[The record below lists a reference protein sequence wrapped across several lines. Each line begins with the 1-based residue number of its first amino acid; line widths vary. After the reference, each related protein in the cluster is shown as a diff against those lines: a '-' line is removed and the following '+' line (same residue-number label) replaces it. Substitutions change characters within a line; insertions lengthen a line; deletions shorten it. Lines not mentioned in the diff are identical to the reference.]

1 MYPPTLNA
9 IHELAGMFDK
19 VIVLYRNSLFNDWV
33 YPDNVV
39 LIPYGMPMSIREQ
52 EQLSTVQKI
61 VAFTGFAI
69 KQFKAILKYQPA
81 QILLYDS
88 IALYSYHLIR
98 NFLRERFVW
107 YHSHDVPEADSVR
120 KFSIAWFS
128 FRGEK
133 KSFSYIDIFTL
144 PAKERLQYFPM
155 KKLKG
160 RYFTIAN
167 YPLLTFYKKFYSTKQ
182 ITQTIR
188 LIYQGHIS
196 EMHGLEQVI
205 ELLPKKI
212 NGYEIR
218 LVLKGPCKED
228 YKKQLEKRAADLG
241 VKHKIEFIGITTYA
255 EVPAIC
261 STCHIGIG
269 IHAKQDLMNTS
280 LGTASNKLYEY
291 AGLGLPVLYYRN
303 THFDDYLAKYAWAF
317 ATALTSDDICTQI
330 KKIISNYT
338 EISNAAHKDFVNE
351 LYFEKQF
358 APVASYLLQTHK
370 TPGLS

>member
-1 MYPPTLNA
+1 MCKNILVSIYSHPEMYPPTLNA

-69 KQFKAILKYQPA
+69 KQFKAVLKYQPA

-212 NGYEIR
+212 S
-218 LVLKGPCKED
+218 
-228 YKKQLEKRAADLG
+228 YKK
-241 VKHKIEFIGITTYA
+241 
-255 EVPAIC
+255 
-261 STCHIGIG
+261 
-269 IHAKQDLMNTS
+269 
-280 LGTASNKLYEY
+280 
-291 AGLGLPVLYYRN
+291 
-303 THFDDYLAKYAWAF
+303 
-317 ATALTSDDICTQI
+317 
-330 KKIISNYT
+330 
-338 EISNAAHKDFVNE
+338 
-351 LYFEKQF
+351 
-358 APVASYLLQTHK
+358 
-370 TPGLS
+370 